1 MTNRVTLNN
10 IDHQELKVAT
20 RHGAEFGDAVNQM
33 LVFPTEFESL
43 QREHPILFRQ
53 DEDGQYQSVVLLG
66 LERGENLHLDGDR
79 WTSRTVPAIQQRG
92 PFSIGLQRRDDGSA
106 GDPMI
111 HVDLDDA
118 RVGAE
123 DGLPVFLPHGGN
135 TPYLEHVLGVL
146 RIIHEGLEV
155 APAMFQAFGELD
167 LIEPVRVEI
176 KLNEEQQ
183 YNLDGYHTI
192 SAERMSALDGPS
204 LERLN
209 RTGFLPAAIFVLSSL
224 GNVSRLID
232 LKNRKMA
239 EG

>member
-1 MTNRVTLNN
+1 MTNRVILNN
-10 IDHQELKVAT
+10 VDHQDLKVAA
-20 RHGAEFGDAVNQM
+20 RSGGEFGDAVNQM
-33 LVFPTEFESL
+33 LVFPTEFEAL
-43 QREHPILFRQ
+43 QRDYPILFRQ

-66 LERGENLHLDGDR
+66 LERGENLFLEGER

-92 PFSIGLQRRDDGSA
+92 PFSIGLQRRDDGST

-111 HVDLDDA
+111 HIDLDDA
-118 RVGAE
+118 RVVAD

-135 TPYLEHVLGVL
+135 TPYLEQVLGVL
-146 RIIHEGLEV
+146 RTIHEGLEI
-155 APAMFQAFGELD
+155 APAMFQAFNELD

-176 KLNEEQQ
+176 KISEEQQ
-183 YNLDGYHTI
+183 YNLDGFHTI
-192 SAERMSALDGPS
+192 SAERMSTLDGQS

-232 LKNRKMA
+232 LKNRKRA